1 MQLSLDQTYSG
12 RIGLRVADRECP
24 RPGREATETGEKEVA
39 MKTIVALL
47 VCGGVG
53 IALGDGRA
61 GSVRG
66 GGWHQAQQETQ
77 KPEEKPAAKSGDVG
91 KSANP
96 VKPTAESL
104 ALGKRFYGTDCEM
117 CHGKEG
123 AGDGDLAVEL
133 KLKLKD
139 LRDAAAMKE
148 MTDEEMYKIISKGK
162 KPMLGEEGRLNERET
177 WDVVNYVRSLAK
189 AKM

>member
-1 MQLSLDQTYSG
+1 
-12 RIGLRVADRECP
+12 
-24 RPGREATETGEKEVA
+24 
-39 MKTIVALL
+39 MKRIVAVL
-47 VCGGVG
+47 VCGVVG
-53 IALGDGRA
+53 IAVGHGQA

-66 GGWHQAQQETQ
+66 DGWHQAQQETQ
-77 KPEEKPAAKSGDVG
+77 KPEEKPMAAKSGDVG

-96 VKPTAESL
+96 VKATAESL

-133 KLKLKD
+133 KLTLKD
-139 LRDAAAMKE
+139 LRDPAMKE

-162 KPMLGEEGRLNERET
+162 KPMLGEEGRLNERGT
-177 WDVVNYVRSLAK
+177 WDVVNYVRSLRKAK
-189 AKM
+189 A

>member
-1 MQLSLDQTYSG
+1 
-12 RIGLRVADRECP
+12 
-24 RPGREATETGEKEVA
+24 

-47 VCGGVG
+47 ACGGVG
-53 IALGDGRA
+53 IALGHGRA
-61 GSVRG
+61 GAVGG

-77 KPEEKPAAKSGDVG
+77 KTEEKPAAKSGDVG

-123 AGDGDLAVEL
+123 AGDGNLAVEL
-133 KLKLKD
+133 NLKLKD
-139 LRDAAAMKE
+139 LRDLSVKE
-148 MTDEEMYKIISKGK
+148 MTDEEMYKFIAKGK
-162 KPMLGEEGRLNERET
+162 APMLGREGRLNEPET
-177 WDVVNYVRSLAK
+177 WSVVNYVRSLAK
-189 AKM
+189 GKT

>member
-1 MQLSLDQTYSG
+1 
-12 RIGLRVADRECP
+12 
-24 RPGREATETGEKEVA
+24 
-39 MKTIVALL
+39 MKTIVVALL

-53 IALGDGRA
+53 IGLGHGRA
-61 GSVRG
+61 GSARG

-77 KPEEKPAAKSGDVG
+77 KPEEEPAAKSGDVG

-104 ALGKRFYGTDCEM
+104 ALGKSFYGTDCEM

-123 AGDGDLAVEL
+123 AGNGDLAVEL
-133 KLKLKD
+133 KLKLQD
-139 LRDAAAMKE
+139 LRDLSGKE

-189 AKM
+189 AKT